1 MAENGSKVVNDI
13 QGGFGTVLAEGRL
26 YVVVFATMVMT
37 ATVFVVWNGIQQDG
51 PWLDRLLTGLE
62 HMSWA
67 IITST
72 GLTTTLILVWERLAM
87 VLARRWLDRKREE
100 VLQEG
105 RQEGLP
111 RRAARKAAKKVD
123 ERLRC
128 SSKHGWSRW
137 TGGSGQRYSRVAGP
151 PKGSDGRRARVQRT
165 YAVWQCQASRLASRD
180 TLSHSL
186 NDILASLAN
195 IVSQKPK
202 LQHTWRYQ
210 CPM

>member
-105 RQEGLP
+105 RQEGLHKGLEEGRQEGRLRKG
-111 RRAARKAAKKVD
+111 RRGD
-123 ERLRC
+123 EKLRC
-128 SSKHGWSRW
+128 SSRHGWRLKVDWRKRPTPFKGGWTAKRKRW
-137 TGGSGQRYSRVAGP
+137 TQGESS
-151 PKGSDGRRARVQRT
+151 T
-165 YAVWQCQASRLASRD
+165 NLCRLAM
-180 TLSHSL
+180 
-186 NDILASLAN
+186 ASLTASLPRHF
-195 IVSQKPK
+195 VPFAQ
-202 LQHTWRYQ
+202 
-210 CPM
+210 

>member
-1 MAENGSKVVNDI
+1 
-13 QGGFGTVLAEGRL
+13 
-26 YVVVFATMVMT
+26 MVMT

-105 RQEGLP
+105 RQEG
-111 RRAARKAAKKVD
+111 RREAALQLQAWMKAQGGLEEAANAIQGWLDRQKEAMDAGREFNEPMPFGNAKP
-123 ERLRC
+123 
-128 SSKHGWSRW
+128 HG
-137 TGGSGQRYSRVAGP
+137 
-151 PKGSDGRRARVQRT
+151 
-165 YAVWQCQASRLASRD
+165 
-180 TLSHSL
+180 
-186 NDILASLAN
+186 
-195 IVSQKPK
+195 
-202 LQHTWRYQ
+202 
-210 CPM
+210 

>member
-100 VLQEG
+100 VLQQG
-105 RQEGLP
+105 RQEGP
-111 RRAARKAAKKVD
+111 AGGATRSCAAAPSMDA
-123 ERLRC
+123 
-128 SSKHGWSRW
+128 GSRW
-137 TGGSGQRYSRVAGP
+137 TGGSGQRHSRVAGP
-151 PKGSDGRRARVQRT
+151 SKGIDGRRTRVQRT

-195 IVSQKPK
+195 MVSRKPK

>member
-100 VLQEG
+100 VLQEKAGQG
-105 RQEGLP
+105 RSGA
-111 RRAARKAAKKVD
+111 RRGDESCAAAPSMD
-123 ERLRC
+123 
-128 SSKHGWSRW
+128 GGSRW
-137 TGGSGQRYSRVAGP
+137 TGGSGQRHSRVAGP

-195 IVSQKPK
+195 MVSQKPK